1 MQKKL
6 IALAI
11 LGLASSAAFADVGIY
26 GVLDGGVANLSGT
39 GQQSQFLAQSG
50 GLAQSRLGV
59 KATEKLDDGLT
70 AVAVLEYGYETQTA
84 AGLSGATARQQL
96 LGLAGDFGTVAT
108 GYLQTTGF
116 DFGAKYDP
124 FADGGA
130 SVLQSLT
137 GAGGAS
143 TGNNNFLIGTNALAA
158 HGPRALAYISPSM
171 GGVTVALNYSTA
183 VGPIGATTTTA
194 GLSGANGLG
203 NAGAASG
210 VASDNNTAFLAS
222 AAYDNGPLSATLVYA
237 SASLVDV
244 GGMVGGAVTT
254 STATSTEY
262 AIGASYNFGVAKVN
276 ATYQSNAQSVNSG
289 ATTTNTAYSVSATA
303 PVGPGTVAAEYAAS
317 SINSS
322 SSNGATGYSLA
333 YLQGL
338 SKTTTAYVAYSGITN
353 GSNAQAF
360 GVLNNATAG
369 STLSLG
375 GSTTL
380 IAAGISK
387 KF

>member
-108 GYLQTTGF
+108 GYLQTTAF
-116 DFGAKYDP
+116 DFGAKFDP

-137 GAGGAS
+137 GAGGTS
-143 TGNNNFLIGTNALAA
+143 SGTNNFLIGTNALAA
-158 HGPRALAYISPSM
+158 HAQRALAYISPSI
-171 GGVTVALNYSTA
+171 GGVTIAVNYSTA
-183 VGPIGATTTTA
+183 LGPIGGST
-194 GLSGANGLG
+194 GLSNAAGLG
-203 NAGAASG
+203 NAGVASS
-210 VASDNNTAFLAS
+210 VPSDNNTAYLAS
-222 AAYDNGPLSATLVYA
+222 AAYDNGPLSVSLVYA
-237 SASLVDV
+237 SASLVNV
-244 GGMVGGAVTT
+244 LNVPAN
-254 STATSTEY
+254 TATSSEY
-262 AIGASYNFGVAKVN
+262 AVGASYNFGVAKVN